1 MSERTNRILEILTDE
16 KTAEVTS
23 LAQRLQVSQVTIRK
37 DLDVLETKGLIH
49 RLHGYAQLSNPNN
62 MNGRLAYHYEAK
74 KEIAQAAADLVQDG
88 DTIMIESGSC
98 CAILADTLA
107 LVKNNLTIITNS
119 AFIASYISSS
129 DTHVILLGGEYQKDS
144 QVNVGP
150 LVRLCAENWCVSRF
164 FIGADGYSSRFGF
177 SNADPMRAQAVR
189 DMALQ
194 TQQVVVLTES
204 SKFTSPARNPLN
216 LKNGIS
222 TVITDSNIPASCKEE
237 LIKEGITLIT
247 C

>member
-1 MSERTNRILEILTDE
+1 MNERTNHILEILTDE

-37 DLDVLETKGLIH
+37 DLDFLENKGLIH
-49 RLHGYAQLSNPNN
+49 REHGYARLSNPDN

-74 KEIAQAAADLVQDG
+74 KEIAQSAAQLVQDG

-107 LVKNNLTIITNS
+107 TQKKNLTIITNS
-119 AFIASYISSS
+119 AFIASYI
-129 DTHVILLGGEYQKDS
+129 ILLGGDYQKDS

-150 LVRLCAENWCVSRF
+150 LIRLCAENWCVSRF

-177 SNADPMRAQAVR
+177 SNADPLRAQAVR

-194 TQQVVVLTES
+194 AQHVIVLTES

-222 TVITDSNIPASCKEE
+222 TVITDKNIPSSCKEE
-237 LIKEGITLIT
+237 LKNKGITLIE

>member
-107 LVKNNLTIITNS
+107 LVKNNLTIITK
-119 AFIASYISSS
+119 I
-129 DTHVILLGGEYQKDS
+129 
-144 QVNVGP
+144 P
-150 LVRLCAENWCVSRF
+150 RL
-164 FIGADGYSSRFGF
+164 
-177 SNADPMRAQAVR
+177 
-189 DMALQ
+189 
-194 TQQVVVLTES
+194 T
-204 SKFTSPARNPLN
+204 
-216 LKNGIS
+216 
-222 TVITDSNIPASCKEE
+222 
-237 LIKEGITLIT
+237 
-247 C
+247 

>member
-1 MSERTNRILEILTDE
+1 MNERTNHILEILTDE
-16 KTAEVTS
+16 KTAEVAS

-37 DLDVLETKGLIH
+37 DLDFLENKGLIH
-49 RLHGYAQLSNPNN
+49 REHGYARLSNPDN

-74 KEIAQAAADLVQDG
+74 KEIAQAAAGLVQDG

-98 CAILADTLA
+98 CAILADTLSTQ
-107 LVKNNLTIITNS
+107 KKNLTIITNS

-129 DTHVILLGGEYQKDS
+129 DTHVILLGGDYQKDS

-177 SNADPMRAQAVR
+177 SNADPLRAQAVR

-194 TQQVVVLTES
+194 AQQVIVLTES

-222 TVITDSNIPASCKEE
+222 TVITDHHIPSPCKEE
-237 LIKEGITLIT
+237 LQKESITLIE